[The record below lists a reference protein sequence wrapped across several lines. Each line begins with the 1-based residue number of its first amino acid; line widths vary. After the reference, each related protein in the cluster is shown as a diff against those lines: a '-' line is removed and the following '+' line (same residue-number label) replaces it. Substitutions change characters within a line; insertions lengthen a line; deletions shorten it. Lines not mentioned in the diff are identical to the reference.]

1 MTGMPSG
8 RCFPVAP
15 LFGIHTRL
23 TGRAC
28 HGSAGYCTRSTSSA
42 FAAEDST
49 TSPSTPA
56 VLRPALISVT
66 RRTLSS
72 VLARER
78 SINFCKLRT
87 LLRSPAC
94 VAVKILC
101 RRRRTSSSTW
111 RQSMLC
117 QSRSLPSGP
126 FTTATRA
133 RAAAAV
139 DVVMVPNLS
148 FGSGVVVSCSAR
160 AHLTRVGTL
169 SGRAIAL
176 SGQLSAT
183 VGRGAD
189 HHRPGFLL
197 PFGHRH
203 SLLGSSAA
211 RQGIRASLTV
221 GLPAATS
228 RRTLT
233 GLPRSTHTRCGRG
246 GCLLYPGDGG
256 AHPIDHKSSTGACR
270 FPAASPYTPLK
281 QPINEAADN
290 ETSTEVHAI
299 HPSGLALTCDP
310 RMERGP
316 SGLNSE
322 LRTPP
327 SPAAHVRAGT
337 GHLAP
342 ARNYATDIS
351 RPSCLRVHSQRATSC
366 RNLKYCFTR
375 LCR

>member
-1 MTGMPSG
+1 MDT
-8 RCFPVAP
+8 
-15 LFGIHTRL
+15 
-23 TGRAC
+23 
-28 HGSAGYCTRSTSSA
+28 
-42 FAAEDST
+42 
-49 TSPSTPA
+49 
-56 VLRPALISVT
+56 
-66 RRTLSS
+66 
-72 VLARER
+72 
-78 SINFCKLRT
+78 
-87 LLRSPAC
+87 SPAC

-148 FGSGVVVSCSAR
+148 FGSGVVVSCSAQ

-189 HHRPGFLL
+189 HHRLGFLL

-337 GHLAP
+337 GHRAP

-375 LCR
+375 LCRKKALTVTSTPRVTTRKAATIWPVTCSTVAAVSCTAPTTTEWKTSSAPSAWP

>member
-1 MTGMPSG
+1 MGCFERGVGAG
-8 RCFPVAP
+8 RWEA
-15 LFGIHTRL
+15 
-23 TGRAC
+23 
-28 HGSAGYCTRSTSSA
+28 AGA
-42 FAAEDST
+42 
-49 TSPSTPA
+49 
-56 VLRPALISVT
+56 
-66 RRTLSS
+66 
-72 VLARER
+72 
-78 SINFCKLRT
+78 
-87 LLRSPAC
+87 
-94 VAVKILC
+94 
-101 RRRRTSSSTW
+101 
-111 RQSMLC
+111 
-117 QSRSLPSGP
+117 
-126 FTTATRA
+126 
-133 RAAAAV
+133 
-139 DVVMVPNLS
+139 
-148 FGSGVVVSCSAR
+148 
-160 AHLTRVGTL
+160 
-169 SGRAIAL
+169 
-176 SGQLSAT
+176 
-183 VGRGAD
+183 GRGFVVDRVSTAV
-189 HHRPGFLL
+189 PGIQEA
-197 PFGHRH
+197 P
-203 SLLGSSAA
+203 S
-211 RQGIRASLTV
+211 
-221 GLPAATS
+221 PAATS

-337 GHLAP
+337 GHRAP

>member
-1 MTGMPSG
+1 MSAPRTCAILRSGPSTNAPRWLMRWLCGCWSTGPTTACPSPRWGASWVWRSRRLPDSRPGAMSPRWQHWRALPEAWALSSTSTSRPQPLGCERRHDKPSLTVQPSRPLGG
-8 RCFPVAP
+8 RC
-15 LFGIHTRL
+15 
-23 TGRAC
+23 
-28 HGSAGYCTRSTSSA
+28 
-42 FAAEDST
+42 D
-49 TSPSTPA
+49 
-56 VLRPALISVT
+56 
-66 RRTLSS
+66 
-72 VLARER
+72 
-78 SINFCKLRT
+78 
-87 LLRSPAC
+87 
-94 VAVKILC
+94 
-101 RRRRTSSSTW
+101 
-111 RQSMLC
+111 
-117 QSRSLPSGP
+117 
-126 FTTATRA
+126 
-133 RAAAAV
+133 
-139 DVVMVPNLS
+139 
-148 FGSGVVVSCSAR
+148 
-160 AHLTRVGTL
+160 
-169 SGRAIAL
+169 
-176 SGQLSAT
+176 
-183 VGRGAD
+183 
-189 HHRPGFLL
+189 
-197 PFGHRH
+197 
-203 SLLGSSAA
+203 

-228 RRTLT
+228 RRTLA

-337 GHLAP
+337 GHRAP